1 MASLMRESNMYHE
14 SIVSELLDWIE
25 HNLDQSLTLD
35 TIAAKSGYSKWHL
48 QRLFKSFTG
57 QTLGTYTRQ
66 RRLTMAATELRLT
79 QNSVL
84 RIADKY
90 QFDSQQTFTR
100 TFKKQFKITPAVYRR
115 LDQWPSLGLYPKI
128 ELEESHTE
136 NATEIMKTQSVKAD
150 ITAAELLKAE
160 ATKAETAMTDASQ
173 PESELEWAGVKS
185 APNYN
190 CQKTAWPSWKPC
202 SDGSVSKT
210 C

>member
-1 MASLMRESNMYHE
+1 MYHE

-66 RRLTMAATELRLT
+66 RRLTMAATELRMT

-100 TFKKQFKITPAVYRR
+100 TFKKQFKTTPAVYRR
-115 LDQWPSLGLYPKI
+115 LEQWPSFGLYPKI
-128 ELEESHTE
+128 ELDETHAE
-136 NATEIMKTQSVKAD
+136 
-150 ITAAELLKAE
+150 ITAALGVTEKMSKSAEVTKAE
-160 ATKAETAMTDASQ
+160 ASKVTVAKVGVMAGEEMEVKATVSG
-173 PESELEWAGVKS
+173 ESELEWMGIKT
-185 APNYN
+185 APSYN
-190 CQKTAWPSWKPC
+190 CQKTAWQNWKPC
-202 SDGSVSKT
+202 CDGAVSKT

>member
-1 MASLMRESNMYHE
+1 MYHE

-48 QRLFKSFTG
+48 QRLFKGFTG

-115 LDQWPSLGLYPKI
+115 LEQWPSFGMYPK
-128 ELEESHTE
+128 LRSR
-136 NATEIMKTQSVKAD
+136 
-150 ITAAELLKAE
+150 L
-160 ATKAETAMTDASQ
+160 
-173 PESELEWAGVKS
+173 
-185 APNYN
+185 
-190 CQKTAWPSWKPC
+190 
-202 SDGSVSKT
+202 
-210 C
+210 

>member
-1 MASLMRESNMYHE
+1 MYHE

-79 QNSVL
+79 HNSVL

-115 LDQWPSLGLYPKI
+115 LDQWPSLGMYPKI
-128 ELEESHTE
+128 ELEAI
-136 NATEIMKTQSVKAD
+136 NAEGNPAAMPLNVEAEVELIGQKT
-150 ITAAELLKAE
+150 
-160 ATKAETAMTDASQ
+160 
-173 PESELEWAGVKS
+173 

-190 CQKTAWPSWKPC
+190 CQKTAWPNWKPC
-202 SDGSVSKT
+202 SDGAVSKS

>member
-1 MASLMRESNMYHE
+1 MYHE

-66 RRLTMAATELRLT
+66 RRLSMAATELRLT

-115 LDQWPSLGLYPKI
+115 LEQWPSLGMYPKI
-128 ELEESHTE
+128 ELEALSEE
-136 NATEIMKTQSVKAD
+136 NN
-150 ITAAELLKAE
+150 AAQRQLSAE
-160 ATKAETAMTDASQ
+160 ADVDADAVLIGQKTAPS
-173 PESELEWAGVKS
+173 
-185 APNYN
+185 YN
-190 CQKTAWPSWKPC
+190 CQKTAWPNWKPC
-202 SDGSVSKT
+202 SDGAVSKT

>member
-1 MASLMRESNMYHE
+1 MYHE

-25 HNLDQSLTLD
+25 DNLDQSLTLD

-100 TFKKQFKITPAVYRR
+100 TFKKQFKTTPAVYRR
-115 LDQWPSLGLYPKI
+115 LENWPVQGLCPKI
-128 ELEESHTE
+128 DIHEGEI
-136 NATEIMKTQSVKAD
+136 ATQPAVD
-150 ITAAELLKAE
+150 VE
-160 ATKAETAMTDASQ
+160 ATPCFSNARPCHAAVPRHRGTEQ
-173 PESELEWAGVKS
+173 AGFL
-185 APNYN
+185 
-190 CQKTAWPSWKPC
+190 
-202 SDGSVSKT
+202 G
-210 C
+210 

>member
-1 MASLMRESNMYHE
+1 MYHE

-25 HNLDQSLTLD
+25 DNLDQSLTLD

-48 QRLFKSFTG
+48 QRLFKTFTG

-100 TFKKQFKITPAVYRR
+100 TFKKQFNITPAVYRR
-115 LDQWPSLGLYPKI
+115 LESWPEQGMSAKIKINGGEIAPQPILDLESKGNFSLKSSSSSSTAFASLNGRRPI
-128 ELEESHTE
+128 PPQGS
-136 NATEIMKTQSVKAD
+136 QS
-150 ITAAELLKAE
+150 L
-160 ATKAETAMTDASQ
+160 
-173 PESELEWAGVKS
+173 
-185 APNYN
+185 AP
-190 CQKTAWPSWKPC
+190 
-202 SDGSVSKT
+202 
-210 C
+210 

>member
-1 MASLMRESNMYHE
+1 MYHE

-100 TFKKQFKITPAVYRR
+100 TFKKQFNTTPAVYRR
-115 LDQWPSLGLYPKI
+115 LENWPSLGLFPRI
-128 ELEESHTE
+128 ELEESHDSLL
-136 NATEIMKTQSVKAD
+136 ASPSPVKVLPSA
-150 ITAAELLKAE
+150 
-160 ATKAETAMTDASQ
+160 Q
-173 PESELEWAGVKS
+173 PELEWVGLKS
-185 APNYN
+185 SPSYN
-190 CQKTAWPSWKPC
+190 CQQSVRPKWQSSTDGVRTKSC
-202 SDGSVSKT
+202 S
-210 C
+210 

>member
-1 MASLMRESNMYHE
+1 MYHE

-100 TFKKQFKITPAVYRR
+100 TFKKQFKTTPAVYRR
-115 LDQWPSLGLYPKI
+115 LEQWPSLGLCPKI
-128 ELEESHTE
+128 ELDEIHTE
-136 NATEIMKTQSVKAD
+136 IAPVVAC
-150 ITAAELLKAE
+150 E
-160 ATKAETAMTDASQ
+160 A
-173 PESELEWAGVKS
+173 ELEWMGVKTS
-185 APNYN
+185 PSYN
-190 CQKTAWPSWKPC
+190 CQKTAWPNRKPC
-202 SDGSVSKT
+202 SDGAISKS

>member
-1 MASLMRESNMYHE
+1 MYHE

-100 TFKKQFKITPAVYRR
+100 TFKKQFKTTPAVYRR
-115 LDQWPSLGLYPKI
+115 LDHWPSYGMCPKI
-128 ELEESHTE
+128 ELE
-136 NATEIMKTQSVKAD
+136 
-150 ITAAELLKAE
+150 AAHE
-160 ATKAETAMTDASQ
+160 Q
-173 PESELEWAGVKS
+173 PSIQPVAVSEPEKEKPELEWMGLKS
-185 APNYN
+185 STPSYH
-190 CQKTAWPSWKPC
+190 CQKTVWTHWKLC
-202 SDGSVSKT
+202 SDGVSSKS

>member
-1 MASLMRESNMYHE
+1 MYHE

-25 HNLDQSLTLD
+25 DNLDQSLTLD

-48 QRLFKSFTG
+48 QRLFKTFTG

-115 LDQWPSLGLYPKI
+115 LESWPEQGMISKVEIANEAILDLESKGNFSLKSLNSGSSSSSSSTAFASLNGRRPI
-128 ELEESHTE
+128 PPQGS
-136 NATEIMKTQSVKAD
+136 QS
-150 ITAAELLKAE
+150 L
-160 ATKAETAMTDASQ
+160 
-173 PESELEWAGVKS
+173 
-185 APNYN
+185 AP
-190 CQKTAWPSWKPC
+190 
-202 SDGSVSKT
+202 
-210 C
+210 

>member
-1 MASLMRESNMYHE
+1 MYHE

-100 TFKKQFKITPAVYRR
+100 TFKKQFNTTPAVYRR
-115 LDQWPSLGLYPKI
+115 MESWPSQGLCPKI
-128 ELEESHTE
+128 ELEESD
-136 NATEIMKTQSVKAD
+136 TQA
-150 ITAAELLKAE
+150 IT
-160 ATKAETAMTDASQ
+160 Q
-173 PESELEWAGVKS
+173 PVAIFEPQQPKPEFEWMGIKP
-185 APNYN
+185 APSYN
-190 CQKTAWPSWKPC
+190 CQKTAWPKWISPL
-202 SDGSVSKT
+202 DGVTSKS